1 MHATSISKMQF
12 LVLTMLLVF
21 LCVAVSSAQTG
32 QYPTAKIYAQKLV
45 NETLAATPDIAGL
58 EISAVSVKTNE
69 CTTIASDEELGIGEK
84 CDQDEHHVMK
94 TDKPLADKVK
104 EHGKEFFD
112 VNVPI
117 HDPNGKIIGIVGI
130 DFKPDPKQTP
140 EQATERALQIVKE
153 ISAKVSSREQ
163 LYEPVK

>member
-1 MHATSISKMQF
+1 MHAISIRSSKI
-12 LVLTMLLVF
+12 TLLLLLSAAASSVQ
-21 LCVAVSSAQTG
+21 SSAQTIKV
-32 QYPTAKIYAQKLV
+32 PDAKIYAQKLV

-140 EQATERALQIVKE
+140 EQASERALQIVKE